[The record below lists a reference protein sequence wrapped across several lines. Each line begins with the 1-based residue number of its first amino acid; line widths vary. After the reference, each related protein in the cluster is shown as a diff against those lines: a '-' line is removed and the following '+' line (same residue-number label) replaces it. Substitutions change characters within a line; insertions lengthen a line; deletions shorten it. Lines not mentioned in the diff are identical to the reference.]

1 MHSKSLLIAVAAFV
15 LTTSS
20 AQAFFNDKEMKKA
33 GFTEAQIEA
42 FAEARELK
50 KQGKI
55 DEAKEVILK
64 VVKVDNK
71 KIETLRENLFKGK
84 KERKSNLEIEK
95 KLKTRSI
102 KDKKEDVMK
111 DKEVKSDKKELKQK
125 RFSKQFFKKSQ
136 VNKPQIDEDLGS

>member
-136 VNKPQIDEDLGS
+136 VNKP